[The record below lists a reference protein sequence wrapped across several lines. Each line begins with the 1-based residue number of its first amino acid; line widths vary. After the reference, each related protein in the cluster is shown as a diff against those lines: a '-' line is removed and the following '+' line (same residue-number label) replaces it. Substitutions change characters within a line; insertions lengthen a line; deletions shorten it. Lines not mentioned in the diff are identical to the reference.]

1 MEFGFSEP
9 TGMSLT
15 SLFLGDQQS
24 KSYFF
29 VKEMQ
34 QILTFYKLKLEN
46 I

>member
-1 MEFGFSEP
+1 MA
-9 TGMSLT
+9 LT

-29 VKEMQ
+29 VKEKQ
-34 QILTFYKLKLEN
+34 QSLTFYKLKLEN